1 LTSQLDLYSIDE
13 RSGTAMVPR
22 SELMT
27 ETARDS
33 AMATTPGTP
42 SPTGAASGRDT
53 EGGPRRWPRSG
64 RASRGLL
71 TIVIATVLL
80 FGVSL
85 VAEPDSLSR
94 SSVQGMLPFAAVLAI
109 IALGQTL
116 VVQQAGIDLSVPGT
130 VSLAVILVTHI
141 PNGDNGTLPVAILI
155 ALAAGLA
162 AGLVNGVVVSRL
174 GMSAIVT
181 TLGTN
186 ALLYAAVLGVSGG
199 SPTSTTSAMHTIATG
214 QFLGLPY
221 SVYVAVVLTAVVG
234 FLIKRSV
241 AGRRFEAVGDN
252 AVAAGLAGLRVRR
265 HQLGAYV
272 WASLLYTVAGIL
284 LGGIVT
290 TPSAFQGDSQLL
302 PSVAAVVLGGT
313 SLLGGKGSPVAS
325 AVAALFLSQLDQ
337 FVLTLG
343 VNPATSNIVQAIA
356 LAAGVAIYT
365 VNWAAVRGWMRRGRL
380 VTDDA
385 AA

>member
-1 LTSQLDLYSIDE
+1 
-13 RSGTAMVPR
+13 
-22 SELMT
+22 MT
-27 ETARDS
+27 DTARGS
-33 AMATTPGTP
+33 AMTT
-42 SPTGAASGRDT
+42 ASGPSSAAEPT
-53 EGGPRRWPRSG
+53 APGVGGARRWLRSG

-71 TIVIATVLL
+71 TIVIATVAL
-80 FGVSL
+80 FLVSL
-85 VAEPDSLSR
+85 LAEPDSLSR
-94 SSVQGMLPFAAVLAI
+94 GSLDGMLPFAAVLAI

-116 VVQQAGIDLSVPGT
+116 VVQQGGIDLSVPGT
-130 VSLAVILVTHI
+130 VSLAVILVTHF
-141 PNGDNGTLPVAILI
+141 PNGDNGRLLPAIGLTLL
-155 ALAAGLA
+155 AGLA
-162 AGLVNGVVVSRL
+162 AGLLNGLVVSRL

-181 TLGTN
+181 SLGTN
-186 ALLYAAVLGVSGG
+186 ALLYAVVLGVSGG

-214 QFLGLPY
+214 QFLGLSH
-221 SVYVAVVLTAVVG
+221 SVYFAVVLTAVVG

-252 AVAAGLAGLRVRR
+252 ATAAGLAGLRVRR

-343 VNPATSNIVQAIA
+343 VNPATGNIVQAIA

-365 VNWAAVRGWMRRGRL
+365 VHWAALRGWLRRDRS
-380 VTDDA
+380 TSNDA

>member
-1 LTSQLDLYSIDE
+1 
-13 RSGTAMVPR
+13 
-22 SELMT
+22 
-27 ETARDS
+27 
-33 AMATTPGTP
+33 MAT
-42 SPTGAASGRDT
+42 ASGASSAADAAAGRGNG
-53 EGGPRRWPRSG
+53 GGPRRWLRSG
-64 RASRGLL
+64 GASRGLL

-80 FGVSL
+80 FAVSL

-94 SSVQGMLPFAAVLAI
+94 SSLQGMLPFAAVLAI

-130 VSLAVILVTHI
+130 VSLSVIIVTHF
-141 PNGDNGTLPVAILI
+141 PNGDSGKLPVAILL

-162 AGLVNGVVVSRL
+162 AGLVNGFVVSRL

-181 TLGTN
+181 SLGTN

-214 QFLGLPY
+214 EFLGL
-221 SVYVAVVLTAVVG
+221 SHAVYFAVVLTAVVG

-252 AVAAGLAGLRVRR
+252 PTAAGLAGLRVRR

-313 SLLGGKGSPVAS
+313 SLLGGKGSAVAS

-365 VNWAAVRGWMRRGRL
+365 VNWAAIRGWMRRGRP

>member
-1 LTSQLDLYSIDE
+1 
-13 RSGTAMVPR
+13 
-22 SELMT
+22 MT
-27 ETARDS
+27 ETARGS
-33 AMATTPGTP
+33 AMATTSGTP
-42 SPTGAASGRDT
+42 SPAAAAPGPDT
-53 EGGPRRWPRSG
+53 TGGPRRWLRTG

-80 FGVSL
+80 FLVSL

-130 VSLAVILVTHI
+130 VSLSVILVTHI
-141 PNGDNGTLPVAILI
+141 PNGNNGTLPLAILV
-155 ALAAGLA
+155 ALGAGLA
-162 AGLVNGVVVSRL
+162 AGLVNGFVVSRL

-181 TLGTN
+181 SLGTN

-214 QFLGLPY
+214 KFLGLPY

-234 FLIKRSV
+234 FVIKRSV

-252 AVAAGLAGLRVRR
+252 ATAAGLAGLRVRR

-365 VNWAAVRGWMRRGRL
+365 VNWAAVRRWTRRRRP
-380 VTDDA
+380 VTDEVA
-385 AA
+385 A

>member
-1 LTSQLDLYSIDE
+1 MIELASKSLPTTTNKVQ
-13 RSGTAMVPR
+13 RRPR
-22 SELMT
+22 SI
-27 ETARDS
+27 R
-33 AMATTPGTP
+33 P
-42 SPTGAASGRDT
+42 
-53 EGGPRRWPRSG
+53 
-64 RASRGLL
+64 SRGLI
-71 TIVIATVLL
+71 TIVAATIAL
-80 FGVSL
+80 FAVSL

-94 SSVQGMLPFAAVLAI
+94 SSLQGMLPFAAVLAI

-116 VVQQAGIDLSVPGT
+116 VVQQAGIDLSVAGT
-130 VSLAVILVTHI
+130 VSFSVILVTHF
-141 PNGDNGTLPVAILI
+141 PNGDSGKLLPAIGL
-155 ALAAGLA
+155 ALAAGLVV
-162 AGLVNGVVVSRL
+162 GLVNGFVVSRL

-186 ALLYAAVLGVSGG
+186 ALLYAGVLAVSGG
-199 SPTSTTSAMHTIATG
+199 SPTSTTAALHTIAAG
-214 QFLGLPY
+214 QFLGLSH
-221 SVYVAVVLTAVVG
+221 SVYFAVVLTAVVG
-234 FLIKRSV
+234 FLIKRSI

-252 AVAAGLAGLRVRR
+252 PTAAGLAGLRVRR

-325 AVAALFLSQLDQ
+325 AIAALFLSQLDQ
-337 FVLTLG
+337 FVLTIG
-343 VNPATSNIVQAIA
+343 VNPATSNIVQAVA

-365 VNWAAVRGWMRRGRL
+365 VNWTAVRGWLRRGKL
-380 VTDDA
+380 
-385 AA
+385 

>member
-1 LTSQLDLYSIDE
+1 MTELATESLPTTTNDV
-13 RSGTAMVPR
+13 RRRPR
-22 SELMT
+22 SV
-27 ETARDS
+27 R
-33 AMATTPGTP
+33 P
-42 SPTGAASGRDT
+42 
-53 EGGPRRWPRSG
+53 
-64 RASRGLL
+64 SRGLI
-71 TIVIATVLL
+71 TIVVATIAL
-80 FGVSL
+80 FAVSL

-94 SSVQGMLPFAAVLAI
+94 SSLQGMLPFAAVLAI

-116 VVQQAGIDLSVPGT
+116 VVQQAGIDLSVAGT
-130 VSLAVILVTHI
+130 VSFSVILVTHF
-141 PNGDNGTLPVAILI
+141 PNGDSGKLLPAIGL
-155 ALAAGLA
+155 ALAVGLA
-162 AGLVNGVVVSRL
+162 VGLVNGFVVSRL

-186 ALLYAAVLGVSGG
+186 ALLYAGVLAVSGG
-199 SPTSTTSAMHTIATG
+199 SPTSTTAALHTIAAG
-214 QFLGLPY
+214 QFLGLSH
-221 SVYVAVVLTAVVG
+221 SVYFAVVLTAAVG
-234 FLIKRSV
+234 FLIKRSI

-252 AVAAGLAGLRVRR
+252 PTAAGLAGLRVRR

-325 AVAALFLSQLDQ
+325 AIAALFLSQLDQ
-337 FVLTLG
+337 FVLTIG

-356 LAAGVAIYT
+356 LGAGVAIYT
-365 VNWAAVRGWMRRGRL
+365 VNWTAVRGWLRRGKL
-380 VTDDA
+380 
-385 AA
+385 